1 MPVSSGFRGSVAAL
15 AATAAV
21 TLVVPLATVAPA
33 ADAASAKRPDL
44 TVVQAATTA
53 TSVAEGDTLTVRHAV
68 RNKGRAGA
76 GASTTRFYLS
86 TDVARSLAD
95 REQSRTNPRTSVLDV
110 LLTGTRAVPAVGA
123 GRTSTLTTT
132 KVTVPVGTPAG
143 RYDVLVCADDGGAV
157 SESDEAHNC
166 APAAKPV
173 TVQAAP
179 GSADLRLESFAD
191 TYPWPEDED
200 DAVSWMSIFCSSSY
214 PVQPMTLPAAVA
226 SVRKGLADKAGAD
239 ALDELDRSGLA
250 DTAVEAQQLAAAA
263 TLDESPGLAMAALLR
278 AHELRPAD
286 AGNLVNAAAL
296 ATSIGMPNEAIAFL
310 DAAAVRSFPRPAL
323 GISQQAIAMVVRGQ
337 ALLMTGRNAD
347 AARMFTAAKARE
359 PMLSEADAGLA
370 NVKACGG
377 DKAAAARYVRASR
390 QRSQVPDPTPP
401 TGPEDRPDPEIDL
414 SQGVSSQLRQLP
426 IATTPAQGVAMDDV
440 YKDLQQELG
449 QEVVAHV
456 DEESALQQHLRD
468 TDDARTDAE
477 KDRRDSILRLVYQ
490 THEDPDL
497 RSAWSH
503 IEDEVDG
510 LTEQREGF
518 FGGGTG
524 EAPYTYGT
532 LADDAWDTCDGST
545 DPNCWIKTMNATCR
559 PKLTSA
565 HQEWRLRLQ
574 DLRSSL
580 TSYFATWSK
589 RTSGYASNLLDE
601 EANRLALLT
610 IEEQETNY
618 YAIVVQS
625 ARAWTHLENLYEKE
639 CVTPLDTE
647 ALDTPGATGA
657 ESNGACPAPLKAM
670 SFVLAAGPTSLKVNC
685 EQVQQELSAE
695 VLPLVSAFVEVT
707 YDFRAGTV
715 TVVAGSKGG
724 GKVGDVVEAGFKSG
738 IYLTMD
744 AKNGGLNDVGWRVG
758 PSATVGHGPVEVG
771 VYNDE
776 MDLSFISAPPAR

>member
-1 MPVSSGFRGSVAAL
+1 MSVSPGIRSSVAAL
-15 AATAAV
+15 AAA
-21 TLVVPLATVAPA
+21 TLLAPLATAAPA
-33 ADAASAKRPDL
+33 VGAAAAKRPNL
-44 TVVQAATTA
+44 SVVQATTTA
-53 TSVAEGDTLTVRHAV
+53 TTVAEGATLTVRHAV
-68 RNKGRAGA
+68 RNRGTAGA
-76 GASTTRFYLS
+76 GATTTRFYLS

-95 REQSRTNPRTSVLDV
+95 RRQSGTDPRTSVLDV
-110 LLTGTRAVPAVGA
+110 LLTGSRAVPAVGR
-123 GRTSTLTTT
+123 GRTSTPTTT

-143 RYDVLVCADDGGAV
+143 RYDVLVCADDAGV
-157 SESDEAHNC
+157 VTESKETDNC

-191 TYPWPEDED
+191 TFPWPDDED
-200 DAVSWMSIFCSSSY
+200 DAVDWMSIFCTSSY
-214 PVQPMTLPAAVA
+214 PVKPMTLPAALA
-226 SVRKGLADKAGAD
+226 GVRKHLADTAGAD
-239 ALDELDRSGLA
+239 ALDRVDASGLA
-250 DTAVEAQQLAAAA
+250 DTPVEAQQLAATAV
-263 TLDESPGLAMAALLR
+263 LKESPGLAMAALLR

-286 AGNLVNAAAL
+286 AGTLVNAAAL
-296 ATSIGMPNEAIAFL
+296 ATSIGLPNEAIAFL
-310 DAAAVRSFPRPAL
+310 DAAAVRPFARPAL

-347 AARMFTAAKARE
+347 AARMFSAAKARE

-370 NVKACGG
+370 NVKACSG

-390 QRSQVPDPTPP
+390 QRSQEPDPTPP
-401 TGPEDRPDPEIDL
+401 TGPEDRPDPAVDL
-414 SQGVSSQLRQLP
+414 SQGVSSPLRQLP
-426 IATTPAQGVAMDDV
+426 IAATPAQGVAMNDV
-440 YKDLQQELG
+440 YQQVQQQVG
-449 QEVVAHV
+449 GEVVAHV
-456 DEESALQQHLRD
+456 HEESALQQHLRD

-477 KDRRDSILRLVYQ
+477 KDRRDSFLMLVYR
-490 THEDPDL
+490 THLDPDL
-497 RSAWSH
+497 QAAWQH

-524 EAPYTYGT
+524 EAPYTYGG
-532 LADDAWDTCDGST
+532 LADDAWAACDGSP
-545 DPNCWIKTMNATCR
+545 DPNCWIKTMNSTCR
-559 PKLTSA
+559 PALTTA
-565 HQEWRLRLQ
+565 HQEWRSRLQ

-589 RTSGYASNLLDE
+589 RASAAASNLIDE

-610 IEEQETNY
+610 IEEQETDL
-618 YAIVVQS
+618 YAIVAQS

-647 ALDTPGATGA
+647 ALDAPAATGA

-685 EQVQQELSAE
+685 EQVQQEFSTE

-707 YDFRAGTV
+707 YDFRAGSL

-744 AKNGGLNDVGWRVG
+744 TKTGGLKDVGWRVG
-758 PSATVGHGPVEVG
+758 PSASVGHGPVEVG